1 MTAYSI
7 RTMTLSD
14 YDECFELWN
23 IKGDAVSRA
32 DSTRETFYKILTRN
46 PETCFVA
53 VAGNKIIGTIAA
65 EFGGDGAYIS
75 HLCVSPEFRR
85 QGIATALVDTVEG
98 KLAEFG
104 VRKSRIL
111 VFTNNETAKFF
122 WNSRGYA
129 ARDEVVFMDR
139 KL

>member
-1 MTAYSI
+1 
-7 RTMTLSD
+7 MTLSD

-32 DSTRETFYKILTRN
+32 DSTRETFNKILARN

-53 VAGNKIIGTIAA
+53 VTDNKIIGTIAA

-75 HLCVSPEFRR
+75 HLNISPDYRR
-85 QGIATALVDTVEG
+85 QGIATALVNTAEG
-98 KLAEFG
+98 KLAELG

-111 VFTNNETAKFF
+111 VFTDNETAKLF

-129 ARDEVVFMDR
+129 TRDEVIFMDR

>member
-1 MTAYSI
+1 MIEYGV

-14 YDECFELWN
+14 YNECFELWN

-32 DSTRETFYKILTRN
+32 DSTNETFNKIIARN

-53 VAGNKIIGTIAA
+53 VADNKIIGTIAA

-75 HLCVSPEFRR
+75 HLCVSPRFRH
-85 QGIATALVDTVEG
+85 QGIASALVNTAEG
-98 KLAEFG
+98 KLAELG

-111 VFTNNETAKFF
+111 VFTDNETAKLF

-129 ARDEVVFMDR
+129 ARDEVIFMDR

>member
-1 MTAYSI
+1 MNAYSI

-32 DSTRETFYKILTRN
+32 DSTRETFNKILNRN

-53 VAGNKIIGTIAA
+53 VADNKIIGTIAA

-75 HLCVSPEFRR
+75 HLNVSPRFRR
-85 QGIATALVDTVEG
+85 QGIATALVNTAER
-98 KLAEFG
+98 KLAELS

-111 VFTNNETAKFF
+111 VFTDNETAKLF

-129 ARDEVVFMDR
+129 ARDEVIFMDR

>member
-7 RTMTLSD
+7 LTMTLSD

-23 IKGDAVSRA
+23 ITGDASGRA
-32 DSTRETFYKILTRN
+32 DSTRETFNKILNCN

-53 VAGNKIIGTIAA
+53 VADNKIIGTIAA

-75 HLCVSPEFRR
+75 HLCVSPRFHR
-85 QGIATALVDTVEG
+85 QGIATALVDTAEG
-98 KLAEFG
+98 KLTELG

-111 VFTNNETAKFF
+111 VFTDNDTAKLF
-122 WNSRGYA
+122 WDSRGYE
-129 ARDEVVFMDR
+129 AREDVVFMDR